1 MRTRQIYGKIE
12 NIANHLYIDIV
23 VRYRQLFTRHE
34 QCDSLLNSNQFEANK
49 KQTKKQNSV
58 ND

>member
-23 VRYRQLFTRHE
+23 ERYRQLFTRQE
-34 QCDSLLNSNQFEANK
+34 QCDSLLNSNQFEAK
-49 KQTKKQNSV
+49 KKKNRIL
-58 ND
+58 